1 MTTFESNITVIP
13 ANIERIF
20 ATLSDLTN
28 LERLK
33 AALPADKAS
42 QIKEMTF
49 DTDSLTIEVNPVG
62 KLCMRIVDRDP
73 FKPIKFAAENSPIP
87 FNLWIQLVSIGE
99 TETKTRITVKAELNP
114 FIKPMVSK
122 PLQEGINKMA
132 EMLTVIPY

>member
-49 DTDSLTIEVNPVG
+49 DTDSLTI
-62 KLCMRIVDRDP
+62 LSLIH
-73 FKPIKFAAENSPIP
+73 I
-87 FNLWIQLVSIGE
+87 
-99 TETKTRITVKAELNP
+99 
-114 FIKPMVSK
+114 
-122 PLQEGINKMA
+122 
-132 EMLTVIPY
+132 

>member
-73 FKPIKFAAENSPIP
+73 FKTIKFAAENSPIP

-132 EMLTVIPY
+132 EMLTAIPY